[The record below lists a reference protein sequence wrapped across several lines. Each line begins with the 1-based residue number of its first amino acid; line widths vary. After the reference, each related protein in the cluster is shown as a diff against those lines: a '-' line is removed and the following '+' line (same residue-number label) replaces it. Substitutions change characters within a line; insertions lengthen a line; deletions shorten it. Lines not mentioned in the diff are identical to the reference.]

1 MAIKVGGT
9 IVVDDSRNICNVG
22 TVNAT
27 SFSGSGANL
36 TGLPS
41 SGVTSVTG
49 TAPVSSSGGTTPVL
63 SMAAAT
69 AGVNGYMTSTYASKL
84 DGIASGATNVT
95 NTNQLAN
102 GSGYIT
108 SAPAPSAADGASFAL
123 IQCICATN
131 ATSVELSAFSST
143 YDTYMLQ
150 ASNIIMSYCYYGMH
164 LTMRWYICGTYTGV
178 NSYDFNNSATS
189 IGTPT
194 YSGGQSG
201 SCCSTI
207 FTCTIGCMPFHPAAS
222 TTYFYG
228 FNCATSAKSMM
239 GLNSATVGGPSAI
252 TGVTYY
258 AGNNGAGRSGTVTRV
273 CFDSCNWCS
282 CPLSGLFKLYGIK

>member
-9 IVVDDSRNICNVG
+9 TVVDDSRNICNVG

-27 SFSGSGANL
+27 SFSGSGAGL
-36 TGLPS
+36 TGL

-49 TAPVSSSGGTTPVL
+49 SAPISSSCGNTPNL

-95 NTNQLAN
+95 NNNQLSN
-102 GSGYIT
+102 GAGYIT

-131 ATSVELSAFSST
+131 ATSVELSAFSGT

-150 ASNIIMSYCYYGMH
+150 ASNIIMSYCYYGMS
-164 LTMRWYICGTYTGV
+164 LTMRWYVCGTYAGV
-178 NSYDFNNSATS
+178 NAYDFANTVGGVGSS
-189 IGTPT
+189 P
-194 YSGGQSG
+194 YSGGVG
-201 SCCSTI
+201 YSCCAKI
-207 FTCTIGCMPFHPAAS
+207 FECIIGCMPYHPSAA
-222 TTYFYG
+222 TVYFYG
-228 FNCATSAKSMM
+228 FNCVTSAKSMM
-239 GLNSATVGGPSAI
+239 GLNSPSAGGTPAI
-252 TGVTYY
+252 QNTVYY
-258 AGNNGAGRSGTVTRV
+258 GGNNSAGRNGTVTRI